1 VESRLAVYQ
10 NARNG
15 PLSHAGLAKSQELQ
29 GDFWN
34 KSVAAARRSENTAA
48 TMLLLPAL
56 NSMIDVTTV
65 RTAATE
71 NHPPLVIFAMMA
83 VIALASS
90 MLAGYEMTGARRR
103 SWLHT
108 VGFSL
113 ILSVSVYMIL
123 DLEFPPLGLIRVDAF
138 DHYLVDVRN
147 SMK

>member
-1 VESRLAVYQ
+1 
-10 NARNG
+10 
-15 PLSHAGLAKSQELQ
+15 
-29 GDFWN
+29 
-34 KSVAAARRSENTAA
+34 
-48 TMLLLPAL
+48 MLLLPAL

-138 DHYLVDVRN
+138 GHYLVDVRN